1 MFHINPGNSNQLADS
16 IQRDRRAAAEQI
28 RLIKQ
33 LRAEHAAQAL
43 IKTANEI
50 QHAPEHMPS
59 FKERLVFLRLAVIGR

>member
-28 RLIKQ
+28 RLVKH

-43 IKTANEI
+43 MKTASDI
-50 QHAPEHMPS
+50 QRTPDSVPS
-59 FKERLVFLRLAVIGR
+59 IQERLVFLRLAIIGR